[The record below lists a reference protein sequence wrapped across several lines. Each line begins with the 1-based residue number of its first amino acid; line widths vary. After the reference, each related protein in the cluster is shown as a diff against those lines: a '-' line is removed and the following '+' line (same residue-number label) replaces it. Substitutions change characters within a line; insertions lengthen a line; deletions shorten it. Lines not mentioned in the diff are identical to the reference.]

1 MATQEAPVKGKGTDQ
16 MGHRLPGRLTLVVA
30 PAYLEEAATPGGGTL
45 RKDHVNRVLNGCA
58 RLEGPGRGRGIEGDV
73 RGATPVA
80 HHGAKREGDTDPSKV
95 AKAPRVRAKDG
106 GRGRGEG
113 EGEARDN
120 AHGQTVC
127 GVGACGANACVHEAS
142 RGSERTIRCRELGP
156 RLLPGA
162 DVPVLFEPC
171 RVARARV
178 QDSET
183 VIECLS

>member
-1 MATQEAPVKGKGTDQ
+1 M
-16 MGHRLPGRLTLVVA
+16 
-30 PAYLEEAATPGGGTL
+30 
-45 RKDHVNRVLNGCA
+45 
-58 RLEGPGRGRGIEGDV
+58 
-73 RGATPVA
+73 A

-127 GVGACGANACVHEAS
+127 GVGACGAHARIREAR
-142 RGSERTIRCRELGP
+142 RGSKRAIRSRKARP
-156 RLLPGA
+156 RFPPGV

-183 VIECLS
+183 VVECLS